1 MTTTAKTTAKKE
13 LVKPIAKRNEKIS
26 KAGLTYR
33 EMQTAPKVRIL
44 DMKAV
49 LK

>member
-1 MTTTAKTTAKKE
+1 MKVIVKKKAR
-13 LVKPIAKRNEKIS
+13 LRKSTKEKKLIS

-33 EMQTAPKVRIL
+33 EMQKNPMCVIL
-44 DMKAV
+44 DMRAV

>member
-1 MTTTAKTTAKKE
+1 MTKKTTTKQKVKKAVNS
-13 LVKPIAKRNEKIS
+13 LKKPIS

-33 EMQTAPKVRIL
+33 EMQKNPVVEIL
-44 DMKAV
+44 DMRAV

>member
-1 MTTTAKTTAKKE
+1 MTTTAKKTVKKGLAKP
-13 LVKPIAKRNEKIS
+13 VAKRTEKIS

-33 EMQTAPKVRIL
+33 EMQVNPRVRIL
-44 DMKAV
+44 DMRAV